1 LLSKKQIT
9 QLENSN
15 PNNFKE
21 DFKEELRDLFE
32 ITSYLLSQIETEDNE
47 ILYVSQNRGEA

>member
-1 LLSKKQIT
+1 MLSKKQIT